1 LSNPDISVIIPNRN
15 GSATVGRCLEA
26 AFASDHESFE
36 VIVVDDDSADGS
48 VETIR
53 RFPCRLMEL
62 RDHAGAAAARNAGS
76 RQARGGILF
85 FTDSDCL
92 LEKQTLRIAQRT
104 LEGAGSDAVIG
115 GTYTREP
122 PDTSFYSVFQSVF
135 INYFETKSG
144 GTPDYVATH
153 AMAIHAATF
162 ARQGGFPEHFLPILE
177 DVEFSHRLRR
187 SGCEL
192 LINPEIVVRHIFNYS
207 LSDSLKNAWRKSMY
221 WTMYSVRNRDLL
233 ADSGTASREL
243 KLNVALC
250 FLCLTGLFLRSVA
263 GGPFLSYVILAAF
276 TSNLLLNRG
285 LLGAFFSTGGA
296 RFGLA
301 ASAYYFSLYP
311 FAVGAGALSGLLKGS
326 RGWPPEQERP

>member
-187 SGCEL
+187 SGCET
-192 LINPEIVVRHIFNYS
+192 P
-207 LSDSLKNAWRKSMY
+207 
-221 WTMYSVRNRDLL
+221 
-233 ADSGTASREL
+233 
-243 KLNVALC
+243 
-250 FLCLTGLFLRSVA
+250 
-263 GGPFLSYVILAAF
+263 
-276 TSNLLLNRG
+276 
-285 LLGAFFSTGGA
+285 
-296 RFGLA
+296 
-301 ASAYYFSLYP
+301 
-311 FAVGAGALSGLLKGS
+311 
-326 RGWPPEQERP
+326 